1 VPTPRLHYDD
11 PLLLRG
17 EAKVV
22 AHGTFDGQPSLV
34 LEETYF
40 YPEAGGQLGDRGSIG
55 GAAIDDVRLDR
66 DGQVH
71 HVIQGDLP
79 EAAQLPEVGRVVPF
93 TIDGPRRRQFMA
105 LHTAQHCLS
114 RALLDAHDAVTVS
127 SRLGASGCTLDVD
140 RSGLDLRALAETEDR
155 INALVD
161 EDRPV
166 RQFFPTDHELAALSL
181 RKPPPRTDRIRV
193 VDVDGFDITPCG
205 GTHVTH
211 TSQIEIFHI
220 RSAERH
226 KGGTRVRF
234 EAGPRARRQLL
245 EDRGTVVEIAAR
257 LKCAPEELRD
267 AVDRQGTRLAAA
279 RTSIGALRGALADQ
293 WAARLTPVDGAAPII
308 ATVPNADPELL
319 EDIASRLARGSRFVA
334 LAAEGPEGIAVLFT
348 RGPDAQMHAGALLK
362 KVAASVGGRG
372 GGRPGHARGRLPT
385 GTDFRATVEDTLD

>member
-1 VPTPRLHYDD
+1 M
-11 PLLLRG
+11 LRG
-17 EAKVV
+17 EAEVV

-34 LEETYF
+34 LGETYF
-40 YPEAGGQLGDRGSIG
+40 YPESGGQLADRGSIG

-71 HVIQGDLP
+71 HLIRGDLP
-79 EAAQLPEVGRVVPF
+79 EPARLPEVGSVVPF
-93 TIDGPRRRQFMA
+93 AIDGPRRREFMA

-127 SRLGASGCTLDVD
+127 SRLGSSGCTLDVD
-140 RSGLDLRALAETEDR
+140 RSGLDLRGLAETEDR
-155 INALVD
+155 INALID

-166 RQFFPTDHELAALSL
+166 RQFFPTDQELAALSL
-181 RKPPPRTDRIRV
+181 RKPPPRTDRVRV
-193 VDVDGFDITPCG
+193 VDVDGFDVTPCG

-211 TSQIEIFHI
+211 TSQIGLFYL

-226 KGGTRVRF
+226 KGGTRITF
-234 EAGPRARRQLL
+234 DAGPRARRQLL
-245 EDRGTVVEIAAR
+245 EDRSAVLEIATR

-267 AVDRQGTRLAAA
+267 AVDRQGSRLAAA
-279 RTSIGALRGALADQ
+279 RTSVGALRAALADQ
-293 WAARLTPVDGAAPII
+293 WAARLLPTEGAAPVI
-308 ATVPNADPELL
+308 ATVPTADPELL
-319 EDIASRLARGSRFVA
+319 EAIASRLAHGTRFVA

-385 GTDFRATVEDTLD
+385 GSDFKAAVEAGLDWGRS